1 MEALSA
7 VERLQGLVGLAL
19 VLGLAWAASERRRDF
34 PHWRFVA
41 IALAL
46 QLLLAVVVIRVPALW
61 EVLGWANRGVDALAH
76 ATRVGSGY
84 MFGFLGGG
92 EAPFVLR
99 EGAARPVAIAFEILP
114 LVIVTSALAAL
125 LWHWGLL
132 RAIVRGLSWLTQ
144 RTLGVGGAVGLNAGA
159 NVFLGVVEAPL
170 VVRAY
175 LARMSRAELFTVM
188 TLGMATVSGVVLV
201 LYAQTLAGVVED
213 AFGHLVVASLISL
226 PAALLLARILVP
238 EGAAAARTPDDGD
251 DLRYDGSIDAL
262 VRGTLDGLQLFL
274 AIIAVLIV
282 VFALVTLV
290 DAGLAHAP
298 PVAGAPLTVGRIFG
312 FAFAPLMWAIGV
324 PWAEAGTAGALM
336 GTKAVLNEYVAYQ
349 QLAALPDGS
358 LGERAELI
366 TVYATCGFAN
376 FASIGLLVSTIGTLA
391 PTRRAEA
398 AALGLKSWLAGN
410 LATLMTGAIVGLVA

>member
-1 MEALSA
+1 MEALSELA
-7 VERLQGLVGLAL
+7 RLQGLLGLGL
-19 VLGLAWAASERRRDF
+19 VLGLAWALSERRRAF

-41 IALAL
+41 VALAL

-61 EVLGWANRGVDALAH
+61 EVLRLASRGVDALAE
-76 ATRVGSGY
+76 ATRAGSTY

-92 EAPFVLR
+92 DAPFVLQ
-99 EGAARPVAIAFEILP
+99 EGATRPVAIAFEILP

-125 LWHWGLL
+125 LWHWGVL
-132 RAIVRGLSWLTQ
+132 RAMVRGLSWLTQ
-144 RTLGVGGAVGLNAGA
+144 RALGVGGAVGLNAGA

-175 LARMSRAELFTVM
+175 LARMSRAELFMVM

-201 LYAQTLAGVVED
+201 LYAQTLATVVDD

-238 EGAAAARTPDDGD
+238 DLPDAVRTPDDGTE
-251 DLRYDGSIDAL
+251 LRYDGSIDAL

-290 DAGLAHAP
+290 DAGLAQAP
-298 PVAGAPLTVGRIFG
+298 PFGGEALTVGRVFG
-312 FAFAPLMWAIGV
+312 FVFAPLMWAIGV
-324 PWAEAGTAGALM
+324 PWGEAATAGSLM

-349 QLAALPDGS
+349 QLAALPEGS
-358 LGERAELI
+358 LGPRAELI

-391 PTRRAEA
+391 PSRRAEA
-398 AALGLKSWLAGN
+398 AALGLKSWVAGN
-410 LATLMTGAIVGLVA
+410 LATLMTGAVVGLVG